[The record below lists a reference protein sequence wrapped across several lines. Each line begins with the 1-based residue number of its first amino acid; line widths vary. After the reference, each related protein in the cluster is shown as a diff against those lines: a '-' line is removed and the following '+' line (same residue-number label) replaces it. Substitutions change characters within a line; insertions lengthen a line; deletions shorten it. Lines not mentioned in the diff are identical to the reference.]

1 MVADESAVLP
11 DARAVDSDDDESS
24 FAFEDIAG
32 DYRPRANRPSQDE
45 GWMDTDHY
53 NEDTPSE
60 SHSAAEW
67 RQAHRD
73 LEPIMVNGAIVE
85 QWRHAQGA
93 IAQVI
98 ARMRVVI
105 GNDNGSVCREDLSCH
120 FYGAASPL
128 FTCLQ
133 RRLKWDHR
141 LFCKFVLTGMRLSA
155 NNWNA
160 AQLYDKEHP
169 QLNVDEC
176 MPEAQYHQCWRAIS
190 ACGLPNTREDSANGE
205 VPLWEEMQTALNTL
219 LRTFVVECRSH
230 DPERPL
236 RDADPPASPIVIRN
250 PEGVRGINAVVQRI
264 GMATHGETPQ
274 RAVKKFYEKESESD
288 SFLAARRVNCL
299 GCPVRPLAKKPGKD
313 GAEPSLQVRRMTCA
327 LCGRQQARAQCT
339 VCHHWFH
346 DVTGFLPP
354 GEEELVAVPMGKR
367 ERDGEEEYVLAKRT
381 CFDV

>member
-24 FAFEDIAG
+24 FAFEDIVG

-45 GWMDTDHY
+45 GWVDTDHY

-105 GNDNGSVCREDLSCH
+105 GNDDGSVCREDLSCH

-219 LRTFVVECRSH
+219 LRTFVVECRTGRFSVVLDDH
-230 DPERPL
+230 KQHIEFDPRKVKNL
-236 RDADPPASPIVIRN
+236 GIRIIKHVADNRWGFTIDTVVDAVTLLIANVQAALV
-250 PEGVRGINAVVQRI
+250 GVPQHEAMRQQLFGSTFGRHPFRVPDLSNVEMHCDRGYFS
-264 GMATHGETPQ
+264 ETT
-274 RAVKKFYEKESESD
+274 FLTIL
-288 SFLAARRVNCL
+288 LAA
-299 GCPVRPLAKKPGKD
+299 GCWLTCTCPRGKWLPFHTVYEGD
-313 GAEPSLQVRRMTCA
+313 DRIIE
-327 LCGRQQARAQCT
+327 RQI
-339 VCHHWFH
+339 
-346 DVTGFLPP
+346 P
-354 GEEELVAVPMGKR
+354 
-367 ERDGEEEYVLAKRT
+367 
-381 CFDV
+381 